1 MELGTALCFQAS
13 PPTPKPLHLTPL
25 HAVDVS
31 WRTATV
37 LRGKSL
43 WEAVDGGE
51 LLKTVVEVCICEDI
65 VVEEEMEEDKGV
77 EENRRIARRDLS
89 ASSSSSLSLSQAVE
103 VGGIGGETQTNPPF

>member
-13 PPTPKPLHLTPL
+13 PPTPTPLHLTPR

-43 WEAVDGGE
+43 WEAVDGAE
-51 LLKTVVEVCICEDI
+51 FLKTVVEVCICEDI
-65 VVEEEMEEDKGV
+65 VEEEMEEDKELRKTGK
-77 EENRRIARRDLS
+77 E
-89 ASSSSSLSLSQAVE
+89 
-103 VGGIGGETQTNPPF
+103 